1 MKDDRIEAKDA
12 RLLPKGCRAAAA
24 AAAAAAGRW
33 SRRGDAGALRESARQ
48 VEGWRRRGR

>member
-12 RLLPKGCRAAAA
+12 RLLPKGCR
-24 AAAAAAGRW
+24 AAAAAGRW

-48 VEGWRRRGR
+48 VEG